1 MPARNLNIYA
11 KMNEK
16 LSVEVNTDV
25 QTYEKTKFQKFA
37 LKSNVNDCLV
47 EYFVNG
53 AWTQEIPTNTG
64 TYDIR
69 ITRPEDSNFKAF
81 STIIK
86 AGLVVT
92 PDPVDLSWVYV
103 LGYSIT
109 VVEIIAILFVL
120 VLIKRKRALSSLA
133 VALPIGL
140 IPTGVFV
147 NIIISF
153 VFAIAGFVTLIV
165 LLVKLNRIT
174 IYEDTRSEEEKLEE
188 RISKIKDVSTNDS
201 IDKNV
206 DDLLRKEGFIDEE

>member
-1 MPARNLNIYA
+1 M
-11 KMNEK
+11 
-16 LSVEVNTDV
+16 
-25 QTYEKTKFQKFA
+25 
-37 LKSNVNDCLV
+37 
-47 EYFVNG
+47 
-53 AWTQEIPTNTG
+53 
-64 TYDIR
+64 
-69 ITRPEDSNFKAF
+69 
-81 STIIK
+81 
-86 AGLVVT
+86 VVT

-153 VFAIAGFVTLIV
+153 VFAIAGFVTLVV

>member
-1 MPARNLNIYA
+1 
-11 KMNEK
+11 MNEK